1 MFTKSPGFTQHLFSK
16 AHVAPE
22 GPGLKVG
29 GKSSV
34 LSHKLGSEAAS
45 LFFGQGPF
53 LAGWITHFTG
63 GPRTIAVAGKR
74 LPVSIR
80 AAQDLCREGKKAASH
95 FRLLEVDP
103 EIAAASVRFQPLTL
117 VAELSSAPLAEYP
130 GRWFW
135 RWRDA

>member
-1 MFTKSPGFTQHLFSK
+1 MFYQKNPGFTQHLFSK

-80 AAQDLCREGKKAASH
+80 AAQDLCAVKGKRPRVTFAFGGGSGDCSCQC
-95 FRLLEVDP
+95 EVP
-103 EIAAASVRFQPLTL
+103 TTHTGSGAQLCSP
-117 VAELSSAPLAEYP
+117 S
-130 GRWFW
+130 
-135 RWRDA
+135 